1 MREKT
6 AIGVLKGGEGEM
18 WRFKSCPKCKGD
30 IYLEKDIDGWYERC
44 LQCGY
49 NRDLKYVVEVREQPT
64 ETKELATAGARKTT
78 R

>member
-1 MREKT
+1 M
-6 AIGVLKGGEGEM
+6 LKGGEGEM

-64 ETKELATAGARKTT
+64 ETKELATAGTGKTPT
-78 R
+78 K